1 MGPQATK
8 SNKLVAGPSVW
19 RRIVTEMG
27 LDHVARVEVV
37 TSHQGCRNQDWHVD
51 APRGLTVI
59 FAVVDVDVQK
69 GPTQMDF
76 TIPFNA
82 ILEGHP
88 KVKNCSGPAT
98 CHTAMP
104 AGA

>member
-1 MGPQATK
+1 
-8 SNKLVAGPSVW
+8 
-19 RRIVTEMG
+19 MG
-27 LDHVARVEVV
+27 LDHVARVKVV

-76 TIPFNA
+76 QFLLN
-82 ILEGHP
+82 
-88 KVKNCSGPAT
+88 KF
-98 CHTAMP
+98 
-104 AGA
+104 